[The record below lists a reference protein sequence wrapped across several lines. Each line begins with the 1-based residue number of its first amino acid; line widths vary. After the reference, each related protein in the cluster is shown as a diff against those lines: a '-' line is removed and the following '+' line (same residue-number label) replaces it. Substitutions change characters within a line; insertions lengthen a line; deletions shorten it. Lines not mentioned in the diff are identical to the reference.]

1 MNGTLI
7 ISLEQLKAGKLSKNK
22 NNKFFCGGFI
32 MTKIKF
38 SFTQVEPKIFLK
50 NLYKFITEIYPIKEY
65 MGL

>member
-1 MNGTLI
+1 
-7 ISLEQLKAGKLSKNK
+7 
-22 NNKFFCGGFI
+22 

-38 SFTQVEPKIFLK
+38 SFTQVEPDIFLK